1 MPKDTFTD
9 SKKTEQD
16 FYFFK
21 PQQIEAVKQLS
32 STLSWNSFLKLD
44 RCSCRASCRVLMNL
58 HFSACFL
65 DRLDDFNTWSWNLV
79 YWSIKNILN
88 LSNCVC
94 GCLFNSCCIN
104 LYYEWNSFLKKSFS
118 FFLKNIKNRSDFSV
132 IKNLFFFNYHKTNL
146 IFYKPKK
153 PFSFL
158 KFLKIDLIFFKS
170 KDFVLCNKQNK
181 SEFLSPKTIFSTY
194 YNTDLA
200 LLRNQN
206 QFFLLLKQIRIFL
219 KQRREWI
226 HK

>member
-1 MPKDTFTD
+1 MFLTSESHMSLQICIFLRYRSDFSLTCANFEI
-9 SKKTEQD
+9 KK
-16 FYFFK
+16 K
-21 PQQIEAVKQLS
+21 
-32 STLSWNSFLKLD
+32 
-44 RCSCRASCRVLMNL
+44 
-58 HFSACFL
+58 
-65 DRLDDFNTWSWNLV
+65 
-79 YWSIKNILN
+79 IKHD
-88 LSNCVC
+88 CVC

-104 LYYEWNSFLKKSFS
+104 LYYEWNSLLKNSFS
-118 FFLKNIKNRSDFSV
+118 FFFKNIKNRSDFSV

-153 PFSFL
+153 PFLFL